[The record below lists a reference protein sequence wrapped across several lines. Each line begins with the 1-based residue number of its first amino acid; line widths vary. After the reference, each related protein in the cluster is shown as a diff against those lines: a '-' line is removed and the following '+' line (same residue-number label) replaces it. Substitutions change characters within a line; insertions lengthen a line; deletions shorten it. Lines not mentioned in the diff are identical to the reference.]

1 MINSSDFLQ
10 ADDINKVIL
19 VVKAVHAGNHTDDQ
33 IESYIGV
40 NSAGRQGR
48 YYRLAAEKLG
58 FVELQPQRDNHTV
71 LTPKGQQF
79 IARPNQQKND
89 LISAIRSLPVFSSAL
104 AHITRCN
111 QKGEPI
117 NIKTWFINS
126 YPGEESTAERRY
138 STFIKYLEYCGITYQ

>member
-58 FVELQPQRDNHTV
+58 FVELQRNNHTV

-79 IARPNQQKND
+79 VARPNQQEND

-104 AHITRCN
+104 AHITHCN
-111 QKGEPI
+111 QKREPI
-117 NIKTWFINS
+117 NTKTWFINH
-126 YPGEESTAERRY
+126 YPGEESTAKRRY
-138 STFIKYLEYCGITYQ
+138 STFIKYLEYCGISYQ